1 MMLCH
6 VFLIRSYLRQDDKFP
21 FFGPNIVV
29 SYMRGSGVN
38 SYFDQRNFLSSD
50 QKSRYY

>member
-1 MMLCH
+1 MMLFH
-6 VFLIRSYLRQDDKFP
+6 VFLIRSYLIQEVF

-29 SYMRGSGVN
+29 SYMRGSGIN